1 MRVRH
6 RRLVATLA
14 TALTTAAVAALA
26 MAPTATADTSAPAA
40 VVSAAQARAALP
52 PASLIR
58 SGNDP
63 IVFTK
68 ANGLGTM
75 DVITCTAA
83 TDYPHNSA
91 GTPSAV
97 TGKSRSSCTAP
108 IAQIRA
114 QAELWRYLEG
124 YGYSQTGIGSL
135 AVEFKVAGPL
145 TSTAYDICQG
155 RLAYWKAVG
164 RHTFYAPPGYSPPS
178 LSFTTETPPVGVN
191 C

>member
-1 MRVRH
+1 M
-6 RRLVATLA
+6 ATLA
-14 TALTTAAVAALA
+14 TALTTAAVAALT
-26 MAPTATADTSAPAA
+26 MTPTATADTSAPAA
-40 VVSAAQARAALP
+40 VVSAAQARAALSH
-52 PASLIR
+52 ASLIR

-108 IAQIRA
+108 VAQIRA

-124 YGYSQTGIGSL
+124 YGFSQTGIGSL
-135 AVEFKVAGPL
+135 AVDFKVAGPL

-155 RLAYWKAVG
+155 RLAYWKTIG

-178 LSFTTETPPVGVN
+178 LSFKTETPPVGVN